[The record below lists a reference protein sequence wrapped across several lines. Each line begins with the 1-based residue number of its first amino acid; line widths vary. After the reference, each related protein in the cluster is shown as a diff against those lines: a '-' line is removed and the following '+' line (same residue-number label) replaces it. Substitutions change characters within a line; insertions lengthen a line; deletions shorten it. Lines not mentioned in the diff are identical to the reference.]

1 MTMKSERP
9 AATTTGSVDGVILL
23 DKPCGMTSN
32 GALQTVRRL
41 FGRVKAGHTGTLD
54 PLATGL
60 LPLCLGEATKYAA
73 GLLEADK
80 TYEATIQLGVAT
92 TTGDA
97 EGEAVFRGEVAGC
110 PERVP
115 AILAEFTGE
124 IDQLPPMFSA
134 LKHQGRP
141 LYSYARAGEEVE
153 RRPRRVTVRGLE
165 LLSPIGPEFKVRVR
179 CSKGT
184 YIRTLAQ
191 DIGARLGCGA
201 HLTTLRRTAIGG
213 LDIAEA
219 VTLDRLES
227 APDIERLAWLRP
239 MDLLVSDL
247 QSIVLD
253 TPRAEAILQGR
264 LVDVADSLSPGAVR
278 IYTADGAF
286 LGLGMGGEGGRLAPK
301 RMRAGPLLMGAAAG
315 CDAA

>member
-1 MTMKSERP
+1 MTMKSERS
-9 AATTTGSVDGVILL
+9 AATTTGPVDGVILL
-23 DKPCGMTSN
+23 DKPYGMTSN
-32 GALQTVRRL
+32 RALQTVRRL

-60 LPLCLGEATKYAA
+60 LPLCLGEATKYAG

-97 EGEAVFRGEVAGC
+97 EGEAVFRGQIAGC

-115 AILAEFTGE
+115 GILAEFTGE

-153 RRPRRVTVRGLE
+153 RRTRRVTVRGLE
-165 LLSPIGPEFKVRVR
+165 LLTPSGPEFKVRVR

-201 HLTTLRRTAIGG
+201 HLSALRRTAIGR

-227 APDIERLAWLRP
+227 AADIERLAWLRP

-264 LVDVADSLSPGAVR
+264 PVDVADSLSPGAVR
-278 IYTADGAF
+278 IYAADGAF
-286 LGLGMGGEGGRLAPK
+286 LGLGMGGEGRRLTPK
-301 RMRAGPLLMGAAAG
+301 RMRADPLSVGAAAS

>member
-1 MTMKSERP
+1 MKPETAP
-9 AATTTGSVDGVILL
+9 AIAAAPVDGVILL
-23 DKPCGMTSN
+23 DKPHGMTSN
-32 GALQTVRRL
+32 GALQAVRRL

-60 LPLCLGEATKYAA
+60 LPLCLGEATKYAG

-97 EGEAVFRGEVAGC
+97 EGEAVFRGEIAGC

-115 AILAEFTGE
+115 AMLAEFTGE

-141 LYSYARAGEEVE
+141 LYSYARVGQEVE
-153 RRPRRVTVRGLE
+153 RPTRRVTVRRLE
-165 LLSPIGPEFKVRVR
+165 LLSPIGLEFKVRVQ

-201 HLTTLRRTAIGG
+201 HLTALRRTAIGR

-219 VTLDRLES
+219 VTLDCLES
-227 APDIERLAWLRP
+227 LPDSERLARLRP
-239 MDLLVSDL
+239 VDLLVSDL

-253 TPRAEAILQGR
+253 RSRAEAILQGR
-264 LVDVADSLSPGAVR
+264 PVDVVDSLSPGAVR
-278 IYTADGAF
+278 IYAADGAF
-286 LGLGMGGEGGRLAPK
+286 LGLGMGGEGGRVAPK
-301 RMRAGPLLMGAAAG
+301 RMRAGPLPMGARRRVAM
-315 CDAA
+315 

>member
-1 MTMKSERP
+1 MKSERSP
-9 AATTTGSVDGVILL
+9 ATSAAPVDGVILL
-23 DKPCGMTSN
+23 DKPHGMTSN
-32 GALQTVRRL
+32 GALQSVRRL
-41 FGRVKAGHTGTLD
+41 FGRVKGGHTGTLD

-60 LPLCLGEATKYAA
+60 LPLCLGEATKYA
-73 GLLEADK
+73 GSLLEADK
-80 TYEATIQLGVAT
+80 TYEATISLGIAT

-97 EGEAVFRGEVAGC
+97 EGEAVFHGEIAGC

-115 AILAEFTGE
+115 AILGEFTGE

-153 RRPRRVTVRGLE
+153 RRTRRVTVRELE

-201 HLTTLRRTAIGG
+201 HLTALRRTAIGR
-213 LDIAEA
+213 LDIGEA
-219 VTLDRLES
+219 ITFDRLES
-227 APDIERLAWLRP
+227 LPDIERLARLRP
-239 MDLLVSDL
+239 VDLLVSDL

-253 TPRAEAILQGR
+253 TSRAEAILQGR
-264 LVDVADSLSPGAVR
+264 PVDVADSLSPGAVR
-278 IYTADGAF
+278 IYAADGAF

-301 RMRAGPLLMGAAAG
+301 RMRASPLSLGAAAG
-315 CDAA
+315 CDVA